1 MDIRRDFD
9 DWRQIEEPLEE
20 SGRNLSAFTFL
31 CVVILITS
39 LGLIMLYSASYN
51 EALVHG
57 LPHHYFFTRQLMF
70 VALAVVGWLVIRYIP
85 LRWIEH
91 ISYFALIVSMIL
103 LLMTLFTPFGQERL
117 GSKRWLQIGPIPS
130 FQPSEFA
137 KVGIILFFAAYH
149 RKDRSDQSMLLR
161 HGLPIVISLVITLL
175 IFLQRDYSSA
185 ILFLFICFAMLI
197 ASGFRILHMVI
208 LLAFLFPPA
217 IVAMFS
223 QSYRVK
229 RIFSFLFPSLDP
241 SGMSYQVSTG
251 LKAISSGGL
260 FGVGLGNGSYKL
272 GLLPE
277 VQSDFIFASVCEEL
291 GLVGGAF
298 ILALFLMFA
307 ILGYHASRRMQ
318 DRDRFLSLIAF
329 GLTSMILFQAIL
341 NLGVVTALLPPTG
354 IPLPFFSQGGTNIL
368 VVLLSCAMLY
378 RILLISS
385 GRIPLYK
392 SSLGKEERAAIQ
404 FPSQGGVE

>member
-9 DWRQIEEPLEE
+9 DWRQKEEPLEE
-20 SGRNLSAFTFL
+20 EGRNLSAFTFL
-31 CVVILITS
+31 CIVILITS

-70 VALAVVGWLVIRYIP
+70 VALAAVGWFVIRYIP
-85 LRWIEH
+85 IRWIEH
-91 ISYFALIVSMIL
+91 ISYFALGVSTIL
-103 LLMTLFTPFGQERL
+103 LLMTLFSPFGQERL
-117 GSKRWLQIGPIPS
+117 GSKRWLQIGPFPS

-137 KVGIILFFAAYH
+137 KVGIILFFSAYH
-149 RKDRSDQSMLLR
+149 RKDRSDQSMILR

-185 ILFLFICFAMLI
+185 ILFLLICFAMLI

-208 LLAFLFPPA
+208 LLAFLVPPA

-229 RIFSFLFPSLDP
+229 RIVSFLFPSLDP

-298 ILALFLMFA
+298 ILVLFLMFG

-318 DRDRFLSLIAF
+318 DRDRFLSLMAF
-329 GLTSMILFQAIL
+329 GLTSMVLFQAIL

-392 SSLGKEERAAIQ
+392 SSLGKEERAAIH
-404 FPSQGGVE
+404 FPSKGGIE

>member
-1 MDIRRDFD
+1 
-9 DWRQIEEPLEE
+9 
-20 SGRNLSAFTFL
+20 
-31 CVVILITS
+31 
-39 LGLIMLYSASYN
+39 
-51 EALVHG
+51 
-57 LPHHYFFTRQLMF
+57 
-70 VALAVVGWLVIRYIP
+70 
-85 LRWIEH
+85 
-91 ISYFALIVSMIL
+91 
-103 LLMTLFTPFGQERL
+103 
-117 GSKRWLQIGPIPS
+117 
-130 FQPSEFA
+130 
-137 KVGIILFFAAYH
+137 
-149 RKDRSDQSMLLR
+149 
-161 HGLPIVISLVITLL
+161 
-175 IFLQRDYSSA
+175 
-185 ILFLFICFAMLI
+185 
-197 ASGFRILHMVI
+197 
-208 LLAFLFPPA
+208 
-217 IVAMFS
+217 MFS

-229 RIFSFLFPSLDP
+229 RIVSFLFPSLDP

-298 ILALFLMFA
+298 ILVLFLMFG

-318 DRDRFLSLIAF
+318 DRDRFLSLMAF
-329 GLTSMILFQAIL
+329 GLTSMVLFQAIL

-392 SSLGKEERAAIQ
+392 SSLGKEERAAIH
-404 FPSQGGVE
+404 FPSKGGIE

>member
-1 MDIRRDFD
+1 MDIRREFD
-9 DWRQIEEPLEE
+9 DWQQREEPLEE
-20 SGRNLSAFTFL
+20 GGGNLSAFTFL
-31 CVVILITS
+31 CIVILITS
-39 LGLIMLYSASYN
+39 LGLTMLYSASYN
-51 EALVHG
+51 EALIHG

-70 VALAVVGWLVIRYIP
+70 VALALVGWLVIRYIP
-85 LRWIEH
+85 LRWIEN
-91 ISYFALIVSMIL
+91 ISYLVLALSILL
-103 LLMTLFTPFGQERL
+103 LLMTLFSPFGQERL
-117 GSKRWLQIGPIPS
+117 GSKRWLQIGPLPS

-137 KVGIILFFAAYH
+137 KVGIILFFANYYK
-149 RKDRSDQSMLLR
+149 KDRSTQSIIR
-161 HGLPIVISLVITLL
+161 RYALPIATSLLITLL

-185 ILFLFICFAMLI
+185 LLFLGISFAMLI
-197 ASGFRILHMVI
+197 ASGFKLLHMVI
-208 LLAFLFPPA
+208 LLAFLAPPA
-217 IVAMFS
+217 LVALFS

-241 SGMSYQVSTG
+241 SGMNYQVRTG

-272 GLLPE
+272 GILPE

-291 GLVGGAF
+291 GFVGGAF

-318 DRDRFLSLIAF
+318 DRDRFLSLAAF
-329 GLTSMILFQAIL
+329 GLTSMVLFQAVL

-354 IPLPFFSQGGTNIL
+354 IPLPFFSQGGTNLL
-368 VVLLSCAMLY
+368 VILLSCALLY

-392 SSLGKEERAAIQ
+392 SSLDKEERTEIQ
-404 FPSQGGVE
+404 FPAQGGVE